1 MESSEVKSTA
11 ITNDYKRNRIMFIM
25 LSVAYSIVSVV
36 VLFKY
41 RLWGFVALACVA
53 MPLFYFLHKWAFTI
67 SGYCPYC
74 SGPVTK
80 ATEDS
85 LLECSDCGGS
95 IIVRDGRL
103 WQRIEGTSQSEALKL
118 PPGMSMEEF
127 IDRKRRYKKQA
138 WIVYGLMILLLIAFF
153 GIADWISGGNR
164 PIEIKR
170 MEDLKM
176 VQGFYTSE
184 QICSFGSR
192 RCFYG
197 AVIRDEQSGKILFK
211 GRTVVG
217 SISKSWSI
225 RSSQGEF
232 NGKLARV
239 WYAHTRSED
248 PLSLFLSIY
257 QLEIDRKLIF
267 SLEDS
272 NKIAREENEKEP
284 EWMITKIILSALLS
298 SIVGL
303 AFYSERMKGLLGK
316 KDNDIFS

>member
-1 MESSEVKSTA
+1 MNNYEIKSTA

-41 RLWGFVALACVA
+41 RLWGFVTLVCVA

-85 LLECSDCGGS
+85 LLKCSACGGS

-103 WQRIEGTSQSEALKL
+103 WQRIEGKPQSEALKL
-118 PPGMSMEEF
+118 PPGMSMDEF

-138 WIVYGLMILLLIAFF
+138 WIVYGLMIILLIAIF
-153 GIADWISGGNR
+153 GFADWLSGGDK

-170 MEDLKM
+170 MEDLKT
-176 VQGFYTSE
+176 VNGIYTYEPIS
-184 QICSFGSR
+184 SLPGR
-192 RCFYG
+192 RGPPYG
-197 AVIRDEQSGKILFK
+197 AVIRDEQSGKVLFM
-211 GRTVVG
+211 GRTLG
-217 SISKSWSI
+217 NIHHYRI
-225 RSSQGEF
+225 RSANGEF
-232 NGKLARV
+232 NGKPARV
-239 WYAHTRSED
+239 WYADSRGKDRTLLGW
-248 PLSLFLSIY
+248 PTMY
-257 QLEIDRKLIF
+257 QLEINEERIF
-267 SLEDS
+267 SLEDF
-272 NKIAREENEKEP
+272 NRIAREENNEET
-284 EWMITKIILSALLS
+284 ERMITKIIIFALLS

-303 AFYSERMKGLLGK
+303 AFYSERMKRLLGK
-316 KDNDIFS
+316 EN

>member
-11 ITNDYKRNRIMFIM
+11 ITNDYKRNRVIFIL
-25 LSVAYSIVSVV
+25 LSMVYSIISFV

-41 RLWGFVALACVA
+41 RLWGFAALACVA

-74 SGPVTK
+74 SGLVAK

-85 LLECSDCGGS
+85 LLDCSACGGS
-95 IIVRDGRL
+95 IIARDGRL
-103 WQRIEGTSQSEALKL
+103 WQRIEGASQSEALKL
-118 PPGMSMEEF
+118 PPGMSMDEF

-138 WIVYGLMILLLIAFF
+138 WIVYGLTILLLIAFF
-153 GIADWISGGNR
+153 SITGWLSGGDK
-164 PIEIKR
+164 PIEIKK

-176 VQGFYTSE
+176 VQGIYAAE
-184 QICSFGSR
+184 QICSFGNR
-192 RCFYG
+192 GCFYG
-197 AVIRDEQSGKILFK
+197 AVIRDEQNGKVLFK

-225 RSSQGEF
+225 RSSQGDF
-232 NGKLARV
+232 NGKPARV
-239 WYAHTRSED
+239 WYARTRSED

-257 QLEIDRKLIF
+257 QLEVDGKRIF

-272 NKIAREENEKEP
+272 NKIAREENDEEHL
-284 EWMITKIILSALLS
+284 WTITKLIIFALLS

-303 AFYSERMKGLLGK
+303 AFYSERMKWLIGK